1 MLFRSDENFTL
12 TATSGERNGNASG
25 FIGQYA
31 HGNEPSHHTVY
42 FYNFAGKPS
51 RTQELVEQV
60 RSSFY
65 NATPCGYAGNDDCGQ
80 MSAWYI
86 FSALGF
92 YPFNAGSAEYV
103 IGTPLYKKAT
113 LHLAGG
119 KDFVI
124 NAPNKTD
131 ERIYVKKVK
140 LNGKPLTDL
149 KITHQQIMAGGTLD
163 FQMK

>member
-1 MLFRSDENFTL
+1 MHRINFFF
-12 TATSGERNGNASG
+12 
-25 FIGQYA
+25 FI
-31 HGNEPSHHTVY
+31 
-42 FYNFAGKPS
+42 F
-51 RTQELVEQV
+51 
-60 RSSFY
+60 
-65 NATPCGYAGNDDCGQ
+65 
-80 MSAWYI
+80 
-86 FSALGF
+86 
-92 YPFNAGSAEYV
+92 PFV
-103 IGTPLYKKAT
+103 FFLKAT

-131 ERIYVKKVK
+131 GRIYVKKVK